1 MSSEAIR
8 PSTMDGIKRL
18 ANSIK
23 VERGI
28 KHLPALEVAA
38 QLAGFQN
45 LKHAQNVLRAGGNRS
60 NARPGHRLY
69 LTVYWRDK
77 ESDTRGRETLS
88 IWLGTLWSDLVT
100 LTQLD
105 HHRALSDFRPEGP
118 DHLAV
123 RHLTHSQS
131 QAHRDICAAART
143 LQFMDA
149 TKLRPSKSHSRAFP
163 AGRSSNAVP
172 GRDHYSVW
180 YDRETKRYLF
190 VDEPYEMAVEGK
202 AAERAAWSERHGF
215 TIAKPSWPGMYN
227 PDGGSRLYLIADA
240 AKGVPLAPI
249 VAALDRLP
257 APIVEATWDGESAP
271 SMPIFFSPGAIARNE
286 TAAAKPASESRKVA
300 RGPRS
305 TVGYVQTF
313 VGPQRRPKGRM
324 PIEAHAQVGT
334 LLKSV
339 LVASHH
345 RKGVYNRVNG
355 IRSELDEWT
364 QREYNHAELP
374 SEQFF
379 DLYYHES
386 GSSFA
391 RTLSA
396 DERAV
401 HVVSLGHVK
410 QILTQHYPDSPPLR
424 ALMKKLDT
432 AITSMQTW
440 AS

>member
-28 KHLPALEVAA
+28 KHIPALEVAA

-45 LKHAQNVLRAGGNRS
+45 LKHAQNVLRAGGYRS
-60 NARPGHRLY
+60 NTRPGHRLY

-100 LTQLD
+100 LAQLD

-131 QAHRDICAAART
+131 QARRDICAAART

-149 TKLRPSKSHSRAFP
+149 TKLRPSKSHSRGFP

-180 YDRETKRYLF
+180 YDREAKRYLF

-227 PDGGSRLYLIADA
+227 PDCGSRLYLIADA
-240 AKGVPLAPI
+240 AKGVPLVPI

-305 TVGYVQTF
+305 TVSYVQTF

-345 RKGVYNRVNG
+345 RKGVYSRVNG

-364 QREYNHAELP
+364 QWEYNHAELP

-401 HVVSLGHVK
+401 HVVSLEHVK
-410 QILTQHYPDSPPLR
+410 QILSQHYPDSPPLR

>member
-18 ANSIK
+18 AKSIK

-28 KHLPALEVAA
+28 QHVRALDDAA
-38 QLAGFQN
+38 KSAGFQN
-45 LKHAQNVLRAGGNRS
+45 FKHARNVLNNGTDRPHAH
-60 NARPGHRLY
+60 PGHRLY

-77 ESDTRGRETLS
+77 ELDTRGRETLT
-88 IWLGTLWSDLVT
+88 IWLGTLWSDLIT
-100 LTQLD
+100 PAQLD
-105 HHRALSDFRPEGP
+105 NHRALTHFQPEGP
-118 DHLAV
+118 DHLARRDLV
-123 RHLTHSQS
+123 QSQS
-131 QAHRDICAAART
+131 QARRAICAAART
-143 LQFMDA
+143 FQFMDT

-163 AGRSSNAVP
+163 GGRSSNAVP
-172 GRDHYSVW
+172 GRDHYSIW
-180 YDRETKRYLF
+180 YDRESKRYLF
-190 VDEPYEMAVEGK
+190 ADEPYEPAVESR
-202 AAERAAWSERHGF
+202 AAERATWSEHHGF
-215 TIAKPSWPGMYN
+215 DIAKPSWPGMYN

-257 APIVEATWDGESAP
+257 APIVEAAWDGESAP
-271 SMPIFFSPGAIARNE
+271 SMPIFFSPGTIARHE
-286 TAAAKPASESRKVA
+286 AAAAKPVVERKIAKV
-300 RGPRS
+300 PRS

-324 PIEAHAQVGT
+324 PIEAHAQVGK

-339 LVASHH
+339 LVASYN

-396 DERAV
+396 DERVV
-401 HVVSLGHVK
+401 HVVSLEQVK